1 MPTVILSPLGGAAS
15 QFFDNNGVILTGGK
29 IYTYAAGTTTPRAT
43 YTSSSGTTPHAN
55 PIVLDSAG
63 RVPGGEIWLTDG
75 LVYKFTVETAAGV
88 LIGTYDN
95 ISGINETT
103 TASEVLLSPSGYTTA
118 TNVQTAFNNLGS
130 STGAGYVGFLQSG
143 LSAVSRSSLDKMR
156 DAVSVQD
163 FGAVGNGVANDAA
176 AIQLALNTGKSIFFV
191 SGKTYKVTG
200 TLSATAD
207 NQIINLNGA
216 KIDFNGASNGF
227 SITGGLQNVTICD
240 GEIEGQNMTG
250 GYVVSIS
257 NADRS
262 TINNVRVYN
271 PYNFLYVEQAN
282 VCDVTNVWVNN
293 IRGAYG
299 IHWFGNASKR
309 SDILRLI
316 GVNLS
321 SDYVAVGI
329 MWDGNCNT
337 LQTQSVTIVK
347 PTIGV
352 HIRNTSGGSIP
363 AFGLFDDLEVDF
375 PSSYGI
381 KIDAGEDFYFS
392 PLFYCHGS
400 TTASGVYV
408 GAAVPDD
415 RVIISGGKITNH
427 ATYGIE
433 NYVRVLACNLVIFG
447 NTTANYYNE
456 DEIYIKAPRIEVD
469 GTGFFGVNAG
479 NPIINWDSTDTDGYI
494 RSTNVRYMNV
504 NGTARFQA
512 SDQTD
517 AIEIYVN
524 GALKRITVGAADS
537 GGVGFRMLR
546 VTN

>member
-1 MPTVILSPLGGAAS
+1 MPVNLSPLGGAAA
-15 QFFDNNGVILTGGK
+15 QFFDNNGVILSGGK
-29 IYTYAAGTTTPRAT
+29 IYTYAAGTTTPQAA
-43 YTSSSGTTPHAN
+43 YTSASGATPHAN
-55 PIVLDSAG
+55 PIILDSAG

-75 LVYKFTVETAAGV
+75 VDYKFVVETSTAI

-95 ISGINETT
+95 LSGINETV
-103 TASEVLLSPSGYTTA
+103 TATEIVLSPSGYTTA

-130 STGAGYVGFLQSG
+130 STGSGYTGFLQSG
-143 LSAVSRSSLDKMR
+143 LSAVSRSSLAKMR
-156 DAVSVQD
+156 DTVSVQD
-163 FGAVGNGVANDAA
+163 FGATGDGVTNDAA
-176 AIQLALNTGKSIFFV
+176 AIQLALNTGKSIFFD
-191 SGKTYKVTG
+191 SGKTYNVTG

-216 KIDFNGASNGF
+216 KIDFSGASNGF

-250 GYVVSIS
+250 GYVISII

-262 TINNVRVYN
+262 TISNVRVYS
-271 PYNFLYVEQAN
+271 PYNFLYVQKAN
-282 VCDVTNVWVNN
+282 VCDVTNAWVNN

-299 IHWFGNASKR
+299 IHWFGNASNR

-321 SDYVAVGI
+321 SDHVAVGI
-329 MWDGNCNT
+329 MWDGDCNT

-363 AFGLFDDLEVDF
+363 AFGLFDDIEIDF
-375 PSSYGI
+375 PSSYGV
-381 KIDAGEDFYFS
+381 KIDAGEDFFFS

-400 TTASGVYV
+400 LTASGVYV
-408 GAAVPDD
+408 GASIPDD
-415 RVIISGGKITNH
+415 RVTISGGKITSH

-433 NYVRVLACNLVIFG
+433 NYSRVMAVNLVIFD
-447 NTTANYYNE
+447 NATDNFYNE
-456 DEIYIKAPRIEVD
+456 DEIYVKSPRIEVD
-469 GTGFFGVNAG
+469 GTGFFGINAG
-479 NPIINWDSTDTDGYI
+479 NPIVNWASTDTDGFI

-524 GALKRITVGAADS
+524 GSLKRITVGAADS
-537 GGVGFRMLR
+537 GGTGFRMLR

>member
-1 MPTVILSPLGGAAS
+1 MPVNLSPIGGAAS
-15 QFFDNNGVILTGGK
+15 QFFDNNGVILSGGK
-29 IYTYAAGTTTPRAT
+29 IYTYAAGTTTPQTT
-43 YTSSSGTTPHAN
+43 YTSSSGATPHAN

-75 LVYKFTVETAAGV
+75 LNYKFTIETATAI

-95 ISGINETT
+95 ISSAGGST
-103 TASEVLLSPSGYTTA
+103 TATDISLTPSGYTTA

-163 FGAVGNGVANDAA
+163 FGAVGNGVANDTT

-227 SITGGLQNVTICD
+227 SVTGGLQNVTICD

-250 GYVVSIS
+250 GYVISIS

-271 PYNFLYVEQAN
+271 PYNFLYVEKAN
-282 VCDVTNVWVNN
+282 VCDVTNTWVNN

-299 IHWFGNASKR
+299 IHWYGDTTKR

-321 SDYVAVGI
+321 SDHVAVGI
-329 MWDGNCNT
+329 MWDGDCNT
-337 LQTQSVTIVK
+337 LQAQAVTIVK

-363 AFGLFDDLEVDF
+363 AFGLFDDIEVDF

-415 RVIISGGKITNH
+415 RVIISGGKITSH

-433 NYVRVLACNLVIFG
+433 NYSRVMAINLVIFDNVSG
-447 NTTANYYNE
+447 NYYNT
-456 DEIYIKAPRIEVD
+456 DEIYSRSPRFEID
-469 GTGFFGVNAG
+469 GNAYLSINSS
-479 NPIINWDSTDTDGYI
+479 NPIVNWDVNDSDGYI

-504 NGTARFQA
+504 NSIARFQA

-537 GGVGFRMLR
+537 GGAGFRMLR

>member
-1 MPTVILSPLGGAAS
+1 MPVNLSPVGGAAS
-15 QFFDNNGVILTGGK
+15 QFFDNNGVILSGGK
-29 IYTYAAGTTTPRAT
+29 IYTYAAGTTTPQTT
-43 YTSSSGTTPHAN
+43 YTSASGATPHAN

-75 LVYKFTVETAAGV
+75 LSYKFTIETATAV

-95 ISGINETT
+95 ISSAGGST
-103 TASEVLLSPSGYTTA
+103 TATDISLTPSGYTTA

-163 FGAVGNGVANDAA
+163 FGAVGNGVANDTT
-176 AIQLALNTGKSIFFV
+176 AIQLALNTGKSVFFV

-200 TLSATAD
+200 VLSATAD

-227 SITGGLQNVTICD
+227 SITGGFENVTICD

-250 GYVVSIS
+250 GYVISIS

-271 PYNFLYVEQAN
+271 PYNFLYVEEAN

-299 IHWFGNASKR
+299 IHWYGDATKR

-321 SDYVAVGI
+321 SNHVAVGI
-329 MWDGNCNT
+329 MWDGDCNT
-337 LQTQSVTIVK
+337 LQAQAVTIVK

-400 TTASGVYV
+400 IAASGIYV

-415 RVIISGGKITNH
+415 RVTISGGKITSH

-433 NYVRVLACNLVIFG
+433 NYSRVMAINLVIFNNVSG
-447 NTTANYYNE
+447 NYYNE
-456 DEIYIKAPRIEVD
+456 DEIYARTPRFEVD
-469 GTGFFGVNAG
+469 GTGYFGLNAN
-479 NPIINWDSTDTDGYI
+479 NPIVNWDVNDSDGYI
-494 RSTNVRYMNV
+494 RATNVRYMNV
-504 NGTARFQA
+504 SSIARFQA

-524 GALKRITVGAADS
+524 GALKRITQGAADS
-537 GGVGFRMLR
+537 GGVGFRVLR
-546 VTN
+546 VPN

>member
-1 MPTVILSPLGGAAS
+1 MAALSIQVPYPVFYDRDGQPLDNGNIYIGVANLDPVTNQIQVYYDEALTITAS
-15 QFFDNNGVILTGGK
+15 QPLKTSNGYIYRNGTPAQIYVNAINFSISVKNSNNT
-29 IYTYAAGTTTPRAT
+29 
-43 YTSSSGTTPHAN
+43 
-55 PIVLDSAG
+55 
-63 RVPGGEIWLTDG
+63 
-75 LVYKFTVETAAGV
+75 LVYNFPDGTGIPQADASAIAFTGFQGQ
-88 LIGTYDN
+88 IGTVADL
-95 ISGINETT
+95 
-103 TASEVLLSPSGYTTA
+103 ADDD
-118 TNVQTAFNNLGS
+118 GS
-130 STGAGYVGFLQSG
+130 DWIGFEPDGVGAVAR
-143 LSAVSRSSLDKMR
+143 SAQDKMR
-156 DAVSVQD
+156 DSVSVQD
-163 FGAVGNGVANDAA
+163 FGATGDGVTNDAA
-176 AIQLALNTGKSIFFV
+176 AIQLALDTGKSIFFD
-191 SGKTYKVTG
+191 SGKTYNVTG

-216 KIDFNGASNGF
+216 KIDFSGASNGF

-250 GYVVSIS
+250 GYVISII

-262 TINNVRVYN
+262 TISNVRVYS
-271 PYNFLYVEQAN
+271 PYNFLYVQKAN
-282 VCDVTNVWVNN
+282 VCDVTNAWVNN

-299 IHWFGNASKR
+299 IHWFGNASNR

-321 SDYVAVGI
+321 SDHVAVGI
-329 MWDGNCNT
+329 MWDGDCNT

-363 AFGLFDDLEVDF
+363 AFGLFDDIEIDF
-375 PSSYGI
+375 PSSYGV
-381 KIDAGEDFYFS
+381 KIDAGEDFFFS

-400 TTASGVYV
+400 LTASGVYV
-408 GAAVPDD
+408 GASIPDD
-415 RVIISGGKITNH
+415 RVTISGGKITSH

-433 NYVRVLACNLVIFG
+433 NYSRVMAVNLVIFDNG
-447 NTTANYYNE
+447 TDNFYNE
-456 DEIYIKAPRIEVD
+456 DEIYVKSPRIEVD
-469 GTGFFGVNAG
+469 GTGFFGINAG
-479 NPIINWDSTDTDGYI
+479 NPIVNWDSTDTDGYI

-504 NGTARFQA
+504 SGTARFQA

-524 GALKRITVGAADS
+524 GSLKRITVGAADS
-537 GGVGFRMLR
+537 GGTGFRMLR

>member
-1 MPTVILSPLGGAAS
+1 MPVNLSPVGGAAS
-15 QFFDNNGVILTGGK
+15 QFFDNNGVILSGGK
-29 IYTYAAGTTTPRAT
+29 IYTYAAGTTTPQTT
-43 YTSSSGTTPHAN
+43 YTSASGATPHAN

-75 LVYKFTVETAAGV
+75 LSYKFTIETATAV

-95 ISGINETT
+95 ISSAGGST
-103 TASEVLLSPSGYTTA
+103 TATDISLTPSGYTTA

-163 FGAVGNGVANDAA
+163 FGAVGNGVANDTT
-176 AIQLALNTGKSIFFV
+176 AIQLALNTGKSVFFV

-216 KIDFNGASNGF
+216 KIDFNGASDGF
-227 SITGGLQNVTICD
+227 SITNDFENVTICD

-250 GYVVSIS
+250 GYVISIS

-271 PYNFLYVEQAN
+271 PYNFLYVEKAN
-282 VCDVTNVWVNN
+282 VCDVTNTWVNN

-299 IHWFGNASKR
+299 IHWYGDTTKR

-321 SDYVAVGI
+321 SDHVAVGI
-329 MWDGNCNT
+329 MWDGDCNT
-337 LQTQSVTIVK
+337 LQAQAVTIVK

-400 TTASGVYV
+400 IAASGVYV

-415 RVIISGGKITNH
+415 RVIISGGKITSH

-433 NYVRVLACNLVIFG
+433 NYSRVMAINLVIFDNVSG
-447 NTTANYYNE
+447 NYYNE
-456 DEIYIKAPRIEVD
+456 DEIYARTPRFEVD
-469 GTGFFGVNAG
+469 GTGYFGLNAS
-479 NPIINWDSTDTDGYI
+479 NPIVNWDVNDSDGYI
-494 RSTNVRYMNV
+494 RATNVRYMNV
-504 NGTARFQA
+504 SSIARFQA

-524 GALKRITVGAADS
+524 GALKRITQGAADS
-537 GGVGFRMLR
+537 GGVGFRLLR
-546 VTN
+546 VPN

>member
-1 MPTVILSPLGGAAS
+1 MAAISVQVPFPVFYDRDGLPLDNGDIYIGTANTDAFTNQIQVYYDKALTITAVQPLKTSGGYIYRNGTPAQVYVNANDFSISVRESNGLLIYNFPEATGLGVAAAAISFTGYKSQVGTVADLADADGSDWIG
-15 QFFDNNGVILTGGK
+15 
-29 IYTYAAGTTTPRAT
+29 YTP
-43 YTSSSGTTPHAN
+43 SGTGA
-55 PIVLDSAG
+55 VARSA
-63 RVPGGEIWLTDG
+63 
-75 LVYKFTVETAAGV
+75 
-88 LIGTYDN
+88 
-95 ISGINETT
+95 
-103 TASEVLLSPSGYTTA
+103 
-118 TNVQTAFNNLGS
+118 Q
-130 STGAGYVGFLQSG
+130 
-143 LSAVSRSSLDKMR
+143 DKMR
-156 DAVSVQD
+156 DSVSVQD
-163 FGAVGNGVANDAA
+163 FGAVGNGVTNDAA
-176 AIQLALNTGKSIFFV
+176 AIQLALNTGKSIFFD
-191 SGKTYKVTG
+191 SGKTYNVTG

-216 KIDFNGASNGF
+216 KIDFSGASNGF

-250 GYVVSIS
+250 GYVISII

-262 TINNVRVYN
+262 TISNVRVYS
-271 PYNFLYVEQAN
+271 PYNFLYVQKAN
-282 VCDVTNVWVNN
+282 VCDVTNAWVNN

-299 IHWFGNASKR
+299 IHWFGNASNR

-321 SDYVAVGI
+321 SDHVAVGI
-329 MWDGNCNT
+329 MWDGDCNT

-415 RVIISGGKITNH
+415 RVTISGGKITSH

-433 NYVRVLACNLVIFG
+433 NYSRVMAVNLVIFD
-447 NTTANYYNE
+447 NATANFYNE
-456 DEIYIKAPRIEVD
+456 DEIYVKSPRIEVD
-469 GTGFFGVNAG
+469 GTGFFGINAG
-479 NPIINWDSTDTDGYI
+479 NPIVNWDSNDTDGYI

-504 NGTARFQA
+504 SGTARFQA

-524 GALKRITVGAADS
+524 GSLKRITVGAADS
-537 GGVGFRMLR
+537 GGTGFRMLR

>member
-1 MPTVILSPLGGAAS
+1 MAAISVQVPFPVFYDRDGLPLDNGDIYIGTANTDAVTNQIQVYYDKALTITAS
-15 QFFDNNGVILTGGK
+15 QPLK
-29 IYTYAAGTTTPRAT
+29 
-43 YTSSSGTTPHAN
+43 TSSGYIYRNGTPAQVYVNANDFSISVLESNGLLIYNFPEATGVGVGASAISFTGFKSQVGTVADLADADGSDWIGYTPSGTGA
-55 PIVLDSAG
+55 VARSA
-63 RVPGGEIWLTDG
+63 
-75 LVYKFTVETAAGV
+75 
-88 LIGTYDN
+88 
-95 ISGINETT
+95 
-103 TASEVLLSPSGYTTA
+103 
-118 TNVQTAFNNLGS
+118 Q
-130 STGAGYVGFLQSG
+130 
-143 LSAVSRSSLDKMR
+143 DKMR
-156 DAVSVQD
+156 DSVSVQD

-176 AIQLALNTGKSIFFV
+176 AIQLALNTGKSIFFD

-227 SITGGLQNVTICD
+227 TITGGLQNVTICD

-250 GYVVSIS
+250 GYVISII

-262 TINNVRVYN
+262 TISNVRVYN
-271 PYNFLYVEQAN
+271 PYNFLYVQKAN
-282 VCDVTNVWVNN
+282 VCDVTNAWVNN

-299 IHWFGNASKR
+299 IHWFGDPSNR

-321 SDYVAVGI
+321 SDNVAVGI
-329 MWDGNCNT
+329 MWDGDCNT
-337 LQTQSVTIVK
+337 LQAQSVTIVK
-347 PTIGV
+347 PSIGV
-352 HIRNTSGGSIP
+352 HIRNTSGGSVP
-363 AFGLFDDLEVDF
+363 AFGLFDDLEIDF
-375 PSSYGI
+375 PSSYGV

-400 TTASGVYV
+400 STASGVYV

-415 RVIISGGKITNH
+415 RVIISGGKITSH
-427 ATYGIE
+427 DTYGIE
-433 NYVRVLACNLVIFG
+433 NYVRVMAVNLVIFNNG
-447 NTTANYYNE
+447 TANFYNE
-456 DEIYIKAPRIEVD
+456 DEIYVKSPRIEVD
-469 GTGFFGVNAG
+469 GTGFFGLNAG
-479 NPIINWDSTDTDGYI
+479 NPIVNWDSTDTDGYI

-512 SDQTD
+512 SNQTD

-524 GALKRITVGAADS
+524 GALKRITVGAVDS
-537 GGVGFRMLR
+537 GGTGFRMLR

>member
-1 MPTVILSPLGGAAS
+1 MPVNLSPVGGAAS
-15 QFFDNNGVILTGGK
+15 QFFDNNGVILSGGK
-29 IYTYAAGTTTPRAT
+29 IYTYAAGTTTPQTT
-43 YTSSSGTTPHAN
+43 YTSASGATPHAN

-75 LVYKFTVETAAGV
+75 LSYKFTIETATAV

-95 ISGINETT
+95 ISSAGGST
-103 TASEVLLSPSGYTTA
+103 TATDISLTPSGYTTA

-163 FGAVGNGVANDAA
+163 FGAVGNGVANDTT
-176 AIQLALNTGKSIFFV
+176 AIQLALNTGKSVFFV

-216 KIDFNGASNGF
+216 KIDFNGASDGF
-227 SITGGLQNVTICD
+227 SITNDFENVTICD

-250 GYVVSIS
+250 GYVISIS

-271 PYNFLYVEQAN
+271 PYNFLYVEKAN
-282 VCDVTNVWVNN
+282 VVDVTNVWVNN

-299 IHWFGNASKR
+299 IHWYGDTTKR

-321 SDYVAVGI
+321 SDHVAVGI
-329 MWDGNCNT
+329 MWDGDCNT
-337 LQTQSVTIVK
+337 LQAQAVTIVK

-400 TTASGVYV
+400 IAASGIYV

-415 RVIISGGKITNH
+415 RVTISGGKITSH

-433 NYVRVLACNLVIFG
+433 NYSRVQTINLVIFDNVSG
-447 NTTANYYNE
+447 NYYNE
-456 DEIYIKAPRIEVD
+456 DEIYARAPRIEVD
-469 GTGFFGVNAG
+469 GTGYFGLNAG
-479 NPIINWDSTDTDGYI
+479 NPIVNWDVNDSDGYI

-504 NGTARFQA
+504 SSIARFQA

-524 GALKRITVGAADS
+524 GALKRITQGAADS
-537 GGVGFRMLR
+537 GGVGFRLLR
-546 VTN
+546 VPN